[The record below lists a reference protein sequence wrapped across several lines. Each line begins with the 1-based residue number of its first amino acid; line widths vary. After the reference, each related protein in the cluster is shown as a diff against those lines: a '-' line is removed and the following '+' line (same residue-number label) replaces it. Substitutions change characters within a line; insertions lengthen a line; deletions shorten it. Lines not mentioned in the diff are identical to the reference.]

1 MTRPELSQETI
12 DAVKNVKS
20 RQAEQVNIAW
30 HNDEIISIT
39 GNENRVNQIKK
50 LLGIGD
56 KNGN

>member
-12 DAVKNVKS
+12 DAVKNIKS

-39 GNENRVNQIKK
+39 GHENRVNQIKK

-56 KNGN
+56 KNDG